1 MAERPDSAPKRRGP
15 TPRLSR
21 EQIITATA
29 GLLEEHPAD
38 EVTMARVAEAV
49 GASPMALYRHVKS
62 RSDLMDGVLEA
73 VLEGVAPQI
82 PQHASWDEVV
92 ESWMHSVRA
101 HLIRAPGAMAA
112 VALGGR
118 MSPIMLESLADLA
131 QSLEAGGFDEDQ
143 RVAAI
148 VTIARTTKGWVIQ
161 ELAHPVSREVEA
173 ITAGL
178 PEISAEARDV
188 LAVLIPKISKLD
200 DEQAFEWIVQQV
212 VVNLQRIL
220 DE

>member
-1 MAERPDSAPKRRGP
+1 
-15 TPRLSR
+15 
-21 EQIITATA
+21 
-29 GLLEEHPAD
+29 
-38 EVTMARVAEAV
+38 
-49 GASPMALYRHVKS
+49 
-62 RSDLMDGVLEA
+62 MDGVLEA

-82 PQHASWDEVV
+82 PQHASWDESV

-143 RVAAI
+143 RIAAI

-161 ELAHPVSREVEA
+161 ELAQPVSREVEA
-173 ITAGL
+173 ITASL

-188 LAVLIPKISKLD
+188 LAVLIPKFSKLD

-212 VVNLQRIL
+212 VVNLRRIL
-220 DE
+220 DK

>member
-1 MAERPDSAPKRRGP
+1 
-15 TPRLSR
+15 
-21 EQIITATA
+21 
-29 GLLEEHPAD
+29 
-38 EVTMARVAEAV
+38 MARGFYLHRRIVQVILAA
-49 GASPMALYRHVKS
+49 RHVKS

-82 PQHASWDEVV
+82 PQHAPWDESV
-92 ESWMHSVRA
+92 ESWKRSVRA
-101 HLIRAPGAMAA
+101 HLIRAPGAMPAI
-112 VALGGR
+112 ALGGR

-143 RVAAI
+143 RIAAI

-178 PEISAEARDV
+178 PEISAEAREDGKSV
-188 LAVLIPKISKLD
+188 EFGVSSEKSARPSRSLGLSSIEICRGMVALNV
-200 DEQAFEWIVQQV
+200 FEDPDSDP
-212 VVNLQRIL
+212 LGDGPR
-220 DE
+220 DP